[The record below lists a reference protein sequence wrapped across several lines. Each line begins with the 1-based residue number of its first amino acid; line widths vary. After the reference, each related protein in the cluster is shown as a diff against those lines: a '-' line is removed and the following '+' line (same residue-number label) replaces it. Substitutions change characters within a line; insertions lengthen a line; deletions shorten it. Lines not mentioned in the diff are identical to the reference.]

1 MLRRSTAQ
9 MQYADGIAGGFK
21 EMVARDIRGVFINPA
36 EFGEEYRIEGKLTMI
51 VLDNDELKERQG
63 GQDMAVAESGTL
75 FYAYTADL
83 PPRRAPGSNLNVN
96 GRECIVD
103 EWQEDMGVS
112 TVVLRENIT
121 A

>member
-1 MLRRSTAQ
+1 M
-9 MQYADGIAGGFK
+9 GFK
-21 EMVARDIRGVFINPA
+21 DMVSADCAAVFLNPD
-36 EFGEEYRIEGKLTMI
+36 EYGEKYRIEGKEIYI

-63 GQDMAVAESGTL
+63 GQDLAVAESATL
-75 FYAYTADL
+75 FYARVEDL
-83 PPRRAPGSNLNVN
+83 PTRRAAGENLNIN

-103 EWQEDMGVS
+103 DWQEDMGMA